1 MNSRKLLAP
10 DSPDAEDKKAAEP
23 FRRLPR
29 FYGRRKGK
37 PLRQLKR
44 ELIQTLLPAL
54 AIPTPAEGL
63 TLDPRTLFPVP
74 PKEVWLEVGFG
85 AGEHTAAQA
94 LAHLDVGL
102 IASEVFLNGLGG
114 LLKHIAAQSLSNIRI
129 YPEDARK
136 LLPALPDNCLAKV
149 FVLFPDPWPKKRHAE
164 RRFIGP
170 ANLDQISRLLKPGGE
185 LRVAS
190 DHLVYIDW
198 TLEQMALRPDFVPT
212 IRTGDRPSDW
222 PPSRYEQKAAEK
234 GIARAYM
241 AWVKR

>member
-1 MNSRKLLAP
+1 M
-10 DSPDAEDKKAAEP
+10 

-37 PLRQLKR
+37 PLRQGKQD
-44 ELIQTLLPAL
+44 LIENQLPAL
-54 AIPTPAEGL
+54 AIPTPAEGQI
-63 TLDPRTLFPVP
+63 LDPLTLFPVAP
-74 PKEVWLEVGFG
+74 EEVWLEVGFG
-85 AGEHTAAQA
+85 SGEHTAAQA
-94 LAHLDVGL
+94 QAHPAVGL

-114 LLKHIAAQSLSNIRI
+114 LLKHIAAENLSNIRI
-129 YPEDARK
+129 YPEDVRK
-136 LLPALPDNCLAKV
+136 LLPALPDGCLAKV

-170 ANLDQISRLLKPGGE
+170 DNLDQLSRLLKPGGE

-190 DHLVYIDW
+190 DHPVYIDW
-198 TLEQMALRPDFVPT
+198 AQEQMGLRADFKPT
-212 IRTGDRPSDW
+212 VNTGDRPAGW
-222 PPSRYEQKAAEK
+222 PPSRYEQKAEEK